1 MKGSEKEKTERETQ
15 TNTKRLRK
23 FGERQQLGEQRR
35 EREYKQQKER
45 GREINAKGKKRE
57 RGKL

>member
-35 EREYKQQKER
+35 ERV
-45 GREINAKGKKRE
+45 
-57 RGKL
+57 